1 MSCTE
6 IETETLVSSTDA
18 KEIERE
24 LRQRKTLRIDDT
36 LQLLST
42 NESRPRRR
50 CRRHSYAFRC
60 ADHEIDQDGDEGRH
74 YESVLLVR
82 VRCPEY
88 LLLIIS

>member
-1 MSCTE
+1 MSYTE

-18 KEIERE
+18 KEIESE
-24 LRQRKTLRIDDT
+24 LRQRRTARIDNT

-42 NESRPRRR
+42 NKSRPRRI

-60 ADHEIDQDGDEGRH
+60 AEHEIDQDGDEGKH

-82 VRCPEY
+82 VYRR
-88 LLLIIS
+88 